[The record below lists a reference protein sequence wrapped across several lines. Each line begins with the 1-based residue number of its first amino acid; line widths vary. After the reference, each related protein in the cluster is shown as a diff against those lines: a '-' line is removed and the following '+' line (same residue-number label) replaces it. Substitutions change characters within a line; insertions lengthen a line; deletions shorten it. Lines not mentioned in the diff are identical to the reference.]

1 MSRLGRFEDYRF
13 IGTRD
18 TMIVYDCESPEQF
31 SELEQRA
38 ANEHLLARTLLQ
50 SFSPDTLDEAR
61 NRGFKPSETA
71 AVSDL

>member
-18 TMIVYDCESPEQF
+18 TMIVYDCENPEQF

-38 ANEHLLARTLLQ
+38 ADERLLVRTLLQ

-61 NRGFKPSETA
+61 NRGFKPIETA